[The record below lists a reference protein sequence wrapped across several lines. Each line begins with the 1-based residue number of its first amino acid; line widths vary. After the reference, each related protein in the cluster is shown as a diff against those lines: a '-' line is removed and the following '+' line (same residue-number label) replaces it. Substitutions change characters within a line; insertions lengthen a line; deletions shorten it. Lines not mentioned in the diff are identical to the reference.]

1 MQAIKDLLVT
11 EDLKGILAV
20 WDPQDL
26 RVLRGSLGSKDL
38 WEREGQLV
46 SEASQASKAQRVAL
60 ALEGQGG
67 SQAPKGMW
75 DPQGQMGP
83 QGLQDLQGL
92 RESQGFQERQDHPAS
107 GGPQGQRVNQESR
120 VPLDYLGLQ
129 VHQGIRA
136 PTEKGLWLNA
146 AMQVGEVGQ
155 RKQPEG
161 STIYSQSLFFDPDV
175 RYLLELTV

>member
-1 MQAIKDLLVT
+1 MVT

-60 ALEGQGG
+60 APEDQGG

-75 DPQGQMGP
+75 DPRDQMGP

-92 RESQGFQERQDHPAS
+92 RESQGFQERQGHLAS
-107 GGPQGQRVNQESR
+107 GGPQGLRVNQASR

-129 VHQGIRA
+129 VHQGTRA
-136 PTEKGLWLNA
+136 PTEKGLWPNA
-146 AMQVGEVGQ
+146 AMQVWRGGSEKAA
-155 RKQPEG
+155 RRICYLQP
-161 STIYSQSLFFDPDV
+161 ILV
-175 RYLLELTV
+175 L